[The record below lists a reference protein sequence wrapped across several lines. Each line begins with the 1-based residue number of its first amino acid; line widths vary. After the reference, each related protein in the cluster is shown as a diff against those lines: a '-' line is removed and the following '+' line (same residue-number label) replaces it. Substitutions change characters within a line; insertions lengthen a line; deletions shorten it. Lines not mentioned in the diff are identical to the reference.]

1 MTTVTIRSKCYLFYG
16 FIRLQQPPIECGV
29 IYMWL
34 ICGYIILPIRER
46 GGEGVNLLDM
56 GEYNVMGSVSYGR
69 TQWDN
74 QCYIYFLYLTLVLTP
89 PPPVCSKSANR

>member
-1 MTTVTIRSKCYLFYG
+1 MTTVTTRSKYYLFHG
-16 FIRLQQPPIECGV
+16 LIRLQQTPIECGV

-46 GGEGVNLLDM
+46 GGGGKSADM

-74 QCYIYFLYLTLVLTP
+74 QFTYILYTSLS
-89 PPPVCSKSANR
+89 C